1 MITYRYTSILFIIIL
16 TVFTLFGCSDS
27 SSGPDLDNGL
37 GQVSLTV
44 SGDVQGEKSG
54 MADFYGGEP
63 GGQGIYYWE
72 LSFNDFSPQTYDL
85 QLSLTDFD
93 EIPRPAAGTYEIGF
107 DPPNPF
113 EERGEPEFF
122 GIYTHIPN
130 GSFSNAMEFETGL
143 FCTEEA
149 PRGGTLV
156 ITSSSSE
163 AVSGSFSFT
172 AANYDFDDSGN
183 CISQGE
189 IEVAGEFTAK
199 ARQF

>member
-1 MITYRYTSILFIIIL
+1 MMRSLLISVAIITGAVL
-16 TVFTLFGCSDS
+16 TACSDN
-27 SSGPDLDNGL
+27 SSGPDLGGDF

-54 MADFYGGEP
+54 QADFYGDEP
-63 GGQGIYYWE
+63 GGQGIHYWE
-72 LSFNDFSPQTYDL
+72 LSFNDFSPQTYSL
-85 QLSLTDFD
+85 QLSLTDFE
-93 EIPRPAAGTYEIGF
+93 EIQRPGTGTYEIGF

-113 EERGEPEFF
+113 QERGEPVFF

-143 FCTEEA
+143 FCTEES

-156 ITSSSSE
+156 ITSSSSD
-163 AVSGSFSFT
+163 AVSGSFSFK

-189 IEVAGEFTAK
+189 IEVAGEFN
-199 ARQF
+199 ARARRF

>member
-1 MITYRYTSILFIIIL
+1 MFRSIQTRLLIIIF
-16 TVFTLFGCSDS
+16 VISVAAACSDS
-27 SSGPDLDNGL
+27 SSGPDLDNSP

-44 SGDVQGEKSG
+44 SGDVQGEKTG

-63 GGQGIYYWE
+63 GGQGIHYWE
-72 LSFNDFSPQTYDL
+72 LSFNDFSPQTYSL

-93 EIPRPAAGTYEIGF
+93 EIRRPSPGSYEIGF
-107 DPPNPF
+107 EPGNPF
-113 EERGEPEFF
+113 EEQGEPLFF

-130 GSFSNAMEFETGL
+130 GSFSNAMEFDTGL
-143 FCTEEA
+143 FCVDEG

-156 ITSSSSE
+156 ITGSSSE
-163 AVSGSFSFT
+163 AVSGSFSFK

-183 CISQGE
+183 CILQGE
-189 IEVAGEFTAK
+189 IEVTGEFNAR